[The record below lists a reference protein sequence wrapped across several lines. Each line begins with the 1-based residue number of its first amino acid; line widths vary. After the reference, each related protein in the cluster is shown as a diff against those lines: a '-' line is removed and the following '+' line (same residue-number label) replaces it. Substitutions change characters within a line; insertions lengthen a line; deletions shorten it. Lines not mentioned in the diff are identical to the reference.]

1 MTVPA
6 WLNTPHTLRE
16 YALLGD
22 GERGAIVGP
31 RGDLV
36 WMCFPHW
43 DSEPLFS
50 ALIGGGGTYAV
61 TPIERHVW
69 GGYYE
74 PRSLI
79 WRSRWATRDA
89 IVECRQALA
98 LPADPGRVT
107 ILCRAATHRGS
118 ARLLALLDPRAALG
132 RHGMRD
138 LALDEH
144 GVWRARLDGLQLT
157 WSGAADARVV
167 NAGRHRALALDLE
180 LSAGE
185 HHDLVLTIAVA
196 QREHARPDA
205 DAAWRETEQAWQAR
219 VGRFEQTIAPRDA
232 AHAGAVISGMT
243 SSGGGMVAAATTS
256 LPERADEGRNYDY
269 RYVWIRDQ
277 CYAGEAAARSGALA
291 IMDDSVRFVTARLAE
306 HGRELRPA
314 YTGRGTAIPEA
325 TDLGLEGYPG
335 GAAVIGNR
343 VSEQFQLDIF
353 GEILLLFAAA
363 AGNDHLDADGWRAA
377 ELAAGTVLARW
388 REPDAGIWELDPP
401 VRWTHSRL
409 ICAAGL
415 RAIAVA
421 RAGPPTRPLACRG
434 GHDRR
439 DDQPPGAAPIG
450 SLAARPAMTRAS
462 TRRCCWPG
470 CAAPSRATTHGR
482 SRPARQSSVTSPRIC
497 TATATVP
504 TSANSAT
511 AEGAFVLCG
520 FWMALALEQQGR
532 ASAGGALVRAQPRR
546 LRTAGP
552 FVRRVRRQPAPAAR
566 QPAAGIRARA
576 AARVRCHLARRAVSG
591 SSAVDNW
598 TTRVARP

>member
-1 MTVPA
+1 MSVPA

-61 TPIERHVW
+61 TPTVRHVW

-74 PRSLI
+74 PGSLI
-79 WRSRWATRDA
+79 WRSRWATCDA

-98 LPADPGRVT
+98 LPADPGRAT
-107 ILCRAATHRGS
+107 ILCRAAARRGS
-118 ARLLALLDPRAALG
+118 CRLAVVLDPRAAFG

-138 LALDEH
+138 LARDEH
-144 GVWRARLDGLQLT
+144 GVWRARLGGLRLA

-167 NAGRHRALALDLE
+167 RTGRHRALAFDLE
-180 LSAGE
+180 LAAGE
-185 HHDLVLTIAVA
+185 HRDLVLTISADE
-196 QREHARPDA
+196 REHPLPDA
-205 DAAWRETEQAWQAR
+205 EAAWGQTEQAWRAR
-219 VGRFEQTIAPRDA
+219 VGEFEQTIAPRDA
-232 AHAGAVISGMT
+232 AHACAVISGMT

-256 LPERADEGRNYDY
+256 LPERAEEGRNYDY

-277 CYAGEAAARSGALA
+277 CYAGEAAGRAGALA
-291 IMDDSVRFVTARLAE
+291 IMDDSVRFVTARVAE

-314 YTGRGTAIPEA
+314 YTGRGTAIPET

-335 GAAVIGNR
+335 GTAVVGNR

-353 GEILLLFAAA
+353 GEILLLLAAA
-363 AGNDHLDADGWRAA
+363 AGHDHLDTDGWRAA
-377 ELAAGTVLARW
+377 EIASATVLARW

-401 VRWTHSRL
+401 LRWTHSRL

-415 RAIAVA
+415 RAISAHA
-421 RAGPPTRPLACRG
+421 PTRHRG
-434 GHDRR
+434 RW
-439 DDQPPGAAPIG
+439 
-450 SLAARPAMTRAS
+450 LAAADSIVAATSRHALHPSGRWQRAPDDPRVDAALLLAALRGAVPADDPRSIET
-462 TRRCCWPG
+462 
-470 CAAPSRATTHGR
+470 CAAVERDLSADLYCYRY
-482 SRPARQSSVTSPRIC
+482 RPDERDLGE
-497 TATATVP
+497 
-504 TSANSAT
+504 

-520 FWMALALEQQGR
+520 FWVALALEQQGR
-532 ASAGGALVRAQPRR
+532 PLQ
-546 LRTAGP
+546 
-552 FVRRVRRQPAPAAR
+552 AAR
-566 QPAAGIRARA
+566 WFERNRA
-576 AARVRCHLARRAVSG
+576 ACGPPGLLSEEFDVSQHQLRG
-591 SSAVDNW
+591 NLPQAFAHALLLECAA
-598 TTRVARP
+598 TLRGEP